1 MARNTN
7 KDLTKNGNGSV
18 RKTPVISNP
27 DYNLRLREIIKER
40 NLVSNRLSIEIGVT
54 RQMMS
59 LYTLGKRRLSITSA
73 KKLGDVLGV
82 NWKTLLD

>member
-1 MARNTN
+1 MSRKTN
-7 KDLTKNGNGSV
+7 KELSKTTKVSI
-18 RKTPVISNP
+18 RRPVIDNP
-27 DYNLRLREIIKER
+27 DYNMRLREIIKER
-40 NLVSNRLSIEIGVT
+40 GLVANRLANEIGVT

-73 KKLGDVLGV
+73 KKLGDVLSV